1 MKRFLVF
8 ILFSLAFS
16 LQFVCRAQD
25 ARQDSRDEVARQK
38 EESRVMVVALSGGQV
53 QVRHAEPGTTVEVYS
68 ILGVRIATARIE
80 SDSQT
85 LSLNLPRGYYIFK
98 IGNVVRRVV
107 IK

>member
-8 ILFSLAFS
+8 VLFSLTFS
-16 LQFVCRAQD
+16 SQFVCRAQD
-25 ARQDSRDEVARQK
+25 VRQDRDEVARQK
-38 EESRVMVVALSGGQV
+38 EDSRVMVVALSGGQV
-53 QVRHAEPGTTVEVYS
+53 QVRHAEPGTQVEVYS

-80 SDSQT
+80 SDNQT

-98 IGNVVRRVV
+98 VGNVVRRVV